1 MNAANSARLNF
12 TNKTDN
18 CQNVNRHVWRMSKY
32 VLDLDDPGVDEDSGC
47 SLLQI
52 ILMFSCRDGR
62 IERFP

>member
-1 MNAANSARLNF
+1 MNAANCARLNL

-18 CQNVNRHVWRMSKY
+18 CQNVNRHVWRMCDY
-32 VLDLDDPGVDEDSGC
+32 VLDLDDPGVDEDSGS

-62 IERFP
+62 TERFP

>member
-1 MNAANSARLNF
+1 MNAANCARPNCI
-12 TNKTDN
+12 NKTDN

-32 VLDLDDPGVDEDSGC
+32 VLDLDDPGVDEDSAFT
-47 SLLQI
+47 LLLI